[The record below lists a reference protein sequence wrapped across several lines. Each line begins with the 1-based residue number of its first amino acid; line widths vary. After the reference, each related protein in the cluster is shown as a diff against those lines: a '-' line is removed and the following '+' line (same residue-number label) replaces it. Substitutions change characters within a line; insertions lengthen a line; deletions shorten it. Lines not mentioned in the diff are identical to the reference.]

1 MSTFGFGGICA
12 LLGSFL
18 VDVETLR
25 ADSIVEVAK
34 FRLSDVD
41 LDCAVFGLFNAGSEG
56 LCLILLILQQNV
68 RNDLSRFHIKI
79 LSDLIKFK

>member
-1 MSTFGFGGICA
+1 MSIFGFGGICA
-12 LLGSFL
+12 LFGNFL

-56 LCLILLILQQNV
+56 LCLILLILQ
-68 RNDLSRFHIKI
+68 RKMYET
-79 LSDLIKFK
+79 